1 MKSFFRIVINANSKS
16 CEKYFCQKNTI
27 DIQKF
32 TERSSQLII
41 KVTYTVLYYYSY
53 TVKSNVSPVFFFFCY
68 LLQYR
73 ERTAQASFHYK
84 LMKQFRTNNCLF
96 IVAYNCELRAAE
108 LNINLTDE
116 QRFFFSLYD
125 QSPE

>member
-1 MKSFFRIVINANSKS
+1 
-16 CEKYFCQKNTI
+16 
-27 DIQKF
+27 
-32 TERSSQLII
+32 
-41 KVTYTVLYYYSY
+41 
-53 TVKSNVSPVFFFFCY
+53 
-68 LLQYR
+68 
-73 ERTAQASFHYK
+73 
-84 LMKQFRTNNCLF
+84 MKQFRTNNCLF